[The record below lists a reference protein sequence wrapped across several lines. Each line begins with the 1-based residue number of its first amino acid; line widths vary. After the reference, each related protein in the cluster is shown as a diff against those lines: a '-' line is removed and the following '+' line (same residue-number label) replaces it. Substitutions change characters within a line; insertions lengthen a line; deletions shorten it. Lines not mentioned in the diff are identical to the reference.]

1 MPVYEYECEACGH
14 RFELRRSMSDSDEEV
29 ECPSCGVTKPK
40 RVFSV
45 FGTMGSSADLSAS
58 ACSPTGGF
66 T

>member
-14 RFELRRSMSDSDEEV
+14 RFELRRSMSDSDDEV
-29 ECPSCGVTKPK
+29 ECPACGTKKPK

-45 FGTMGSSADLSAS
+45 FGTSGSSADLSAS
-58 ACSPTGGF
+58 ACSPGGRF